1 MLFETHEWSYL
12 PLMDTMH
19 INCVCMCVSL
29 ICVTTELMTGRP
41 NILMK
46 RANTDALI
54 FLLMLYDDSNNDNYH

>member
-1 MLFETHEWSYL
+1 MLFETQDWSYL

-19 INCVCMCVSL
+19 INRVCMCVSL
-29 ICVTTELMTGRP
+29 IFVTTELMTERP

-54 FLLMLYDDSNNDNYH
+54 SLLSAS